1 MFLSLSLMLILV
13 IKDWRAI
20 GILSLYQISHSDF
33 LLLTIV
39 CLMNGCQ
46 SGKDSLWC
54 WKNKISDT
62 QKNSDRASVSEGRSL
77 FQQLSQFSEIPE
89 QHSLCLAFSGQ
100 GFKRLLEFSC
110 FHYSLDHINSFL
122 NRYLT
127 TFDSPH

>member
-1 MFLSLSLMLILV
+1 MLIFVLN
-13 IKDWRAI
+13 DWRAI
-20 GILSLYQISHSDF
+20 GILSLYKRSHSDF

-46 SGKDSLWC
+46 SGKNPLWC
-54 WKNKISDT
+54 WRNRMSDT
-62 QKNSDRASVSEGRSL
+62 QKKSDRTSIIEGRSL

-89 QHSLCLAFSGQ
+89 QHSLCLAFSCQ
-100 GFKRLLEFSC
+100 EFKRLLELSC